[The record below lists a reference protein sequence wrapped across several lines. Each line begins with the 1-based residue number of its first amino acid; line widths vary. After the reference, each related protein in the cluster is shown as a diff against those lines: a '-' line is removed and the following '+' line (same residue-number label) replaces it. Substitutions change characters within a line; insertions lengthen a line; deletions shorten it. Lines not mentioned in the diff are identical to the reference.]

1 MAEPERV
8 DRPGSTGLRSHWAR
22 ALRRA
27 VVLFLVLA
35 AAVVAVAVVT
45 DGVPHLP
52 FDYDGFD

>member
-1 MAEPERV
+1 MAEPEQV
-8 DRPGSTGLRSHWAR
+8 DPPGSAGLRSHWAR

>member
-1 MAEPERV
+1 MAESEGS
-8 DRPGSTGLRSHWAR
+8 DRPGPSGLRSHWAR
-22 ALRRA
+22 AMRRA

-35 AAVVAVAVVT
+35 AAVVAVAVAT